1 MGIKEDKRDK
11 EKTRRVETA
20 KLCYNICHSI
30 ITITILGNAAP
41 LFGIGDKNSE
51 ASVWLL
57 VAGAITA
64 LVFFRIGYITLK
76 K

>member
-1 MGIKEDKRDK
+1 MGQRDDKEK

-41 LFGIGDKNSE
+41 LFGIGNTE
-51 ASVWLL
+51 LSVGLL
-57 VAGAITA
+57 ITGAITST
-64 LVFFRIGYITLK
+64 LFFGLGYTILNK
-76 K
+76 

>member
-1 MGIKEDKRDK
+1 MGQRDDKEK

-41 LFGIGDKNSE
+41 LFGIGNTE
-51 ASVWLL
+51 LSVGLL
-57 VAGAITA
+57 ITGTITST
-64 LVFFRIGYITLK
+64 LFFGLGYTILNK
-76 K
+76 

>member
-1 MGIKEDKRDK
+1 MGQRDDKEK

-41 LFGIGDKNSE
+41 LFGIGNAELSIGLM
-51 ASVWLL
+51 VT
-57 VAGAITA
+57 GMITSTI
-64 LVFFRIGYITLK
+64 FFIMGYTILNK
-76 K
+76 